1 MTQGPMKAPMQD
13 AVALAKRLRDFAGAD
28 RVAPAELAALAS
40 DVFVL
45 CGVPRPDADVAAE
58 VALWAQL
65 HGSESHG
72 IVHLPLYTRG
82 LLDRT
87 IKSNPAFSVS
97 QTMPASA
104 VLDAD
109 HALGLV
115 ASRRALDMAMAFAR
129 NHGLGAVAVRNSSH
143 FGAAGY
149 YAERAAE
156 EGLIGLAFTNAQ
168 PAIAPTGAIE
178 GLLGTNPI
186 GVAFPVPGADPIV
199 ADMATATVA
208 RSRIRH
214 ALAAGQKTIPEGWA
228 LDPSGQPTTD
238 PALAVKGSI
247 LPIGGPK
254 GYALALMVEIF
265 CSALSDGE
273 PGFQVTYENV
283 VKRPSNICQFFLV
296 LNPAGFAG
304 QEAYGAR
311 MSHIAEVIGKAKPMA
326 GAPPPRLPGARGHA
340 VKRKVAADG
349 IAMFDNLRAA
359 LKNVAGMI
367 ESETA

>member
-1 MTQGPMKAPMQD
+1 MQD
-13 AVALAKRLRDFAGAD
+13 APALATRLRDIAGAD
-28 RVAPAELAALAS
+28 RVVPADLAALAS
-40 DVFVL
+40 DVFVH
-45 CGVPRPDADVAAE
+45 CGVARADADIAAE

-65 HGSESHG
+65 HGSDSHG

-87 IKSNPAFSVS
+87 IKSNPAFAVR
-97 QTMPASA
+97 QTMPCCA

-115 ASRRALDMAMAFAR
+115 ASRRALDMAMTLAGTS
-129 NHGLGAVAVRNSSH
+129 GLGAVAVRNSSH

-149 YAERAAE
+149 YAEHAAQ

-186 GVAFPVPGADPIV
+186 GVAFPVPDADPIV

-214 ALAAGQKTIPEGWA
+214 ALAAGQKTIPAGWA

-238 PALAVKGSI
+238 PALAVKGSV

-283 VKRPSNICQFFLV
+283 VKRPSSICQFFLV
-296 LNPAGFAG
+296 LNPQGFAG
-304 QEAYGAR
+304 KQAYGAR

-367 ESETA
+367 EGESAMA

>member
-1 MTQGPMKAPMQD
+1 MNESAGL
-13 AVALAKRLRDFAGAD
+13 VAKLRHTAGAD
-28 RVAPAELAALAS
+28 RIAPAELAALAT
-40 DVFVL
+40 DVFL
-45 CGVPRPDADVAAE
+45 HCGMPRADAEIAAE

-65 HGSESHG
+65 HGSDSHG

-82 LLDRT
+82 LLDGT
-87 IKSNPAFSVS
+87 IKSNPAFATE
-97 QTMPASA
+97 QTLPCCA

-109 HALGLV
+109 HGLGLV
-115 ASRRALDMAMAFAR
+115 ASRRALDMAMSFAKTQ
-129 NHGLGAVAVRNSSH
+129 GLGAVAVRKSSH

-149 YAERAAE
+149 YADRAAE

-168 PAIAPTGAIE
+168 PAIAPTGGLE

-186 GVAFPVPGADPIV
+186 GVAFPVPNADPIV
-199 ADMATATVA
+199 ADMATAMVA

-214 ALAAGQKTIPEGWA
+214 ALAAGQKAIPEGWA
-228 LDPSGQPTTD
+228 LDPEGRPTTD

-265 CSALSDGE
+265 CSVLSDGE

-296 LNPAGFAG
+296 LNPQGFVSK
-304 QEAYGAR
+304 QAYDAR
-311 MSHIAEVIGKAKPMA
+311 MSHIADVIGKAKPMQ

-340 VKRKVAADG
+340 VKRKVAAEG
-349 IAMFDNLRAA
+349 LAMFDNLRAA

-367 ESETA
+367 ESHVGAA